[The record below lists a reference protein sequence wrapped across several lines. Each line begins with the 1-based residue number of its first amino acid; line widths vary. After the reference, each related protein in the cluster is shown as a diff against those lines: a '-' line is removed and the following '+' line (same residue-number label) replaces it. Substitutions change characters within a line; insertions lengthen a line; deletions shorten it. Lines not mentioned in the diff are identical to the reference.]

1 MSVTLTIYDETLTG
15 ERAPRLTLALVE
27 PQIKA
32 RELLRHRVYQEAHHY
47 NQSQPEYFK
56 GLVQPND
63 SEQTLNGYKL
73 SKQRSIDPEQ
83 QYQKALEV
91 FERSGFMILVN
102 DREVENLDAE
112 IELSDVPAISFLR
125 TYLKV
130 GPRDERAHSKQSAKK
145 AEPFTH
151 FLLGLSPLL
160 KAFSRSPFRPRG
172 WTDTILDR

>member
-1 MSVTLTIYDETLTG
+1 MSITLTIYDETLTG
-15 ERAPRLTLALVE
+15 ERAPRLTLDFVE

-32 RELLRHRVYQEAHHY
+32 RELIRHRVYQEVHHY
-47 NQSQPEYFK
+47 NQSQPEYFR

-63 SEQTLNGYKL
+63 SEQTLKGYKL

-83 QYQKALEV
+83 QYQTALKV

-102 DREVENLDAE
+102 DCEVEHLDAE
-112 IELSDVPAISFLR
+112 IELSDALSVSFLR

-130 GPRDERAHSKQSAKK
+130 LPGDERAHAKQNAKK

-151 FLLGLSPLL
+151 FSLGLSPLL
-160 KAFSRSPFRPRG
+160 KFFSRNPFRPRG